1 MKDAKDYT
9 CMDILLLS
17 HTEILIETI
26 SMGKSDYKFFRCL
39 PSHENKMF
47 GLKYYSNDCICKRIV
62 NECNLK
68 SRTKKQLFVTR

>member
-9 CMDILLLS
+9 CMDKLLLS

-47 GLKYYSNDCICKRIV
+47 GLKYYNNDWICTRIFY
-62 NECNLK
+62 EYCPKSGSRNL
-68 SRTKKQLFVTR
+68 L